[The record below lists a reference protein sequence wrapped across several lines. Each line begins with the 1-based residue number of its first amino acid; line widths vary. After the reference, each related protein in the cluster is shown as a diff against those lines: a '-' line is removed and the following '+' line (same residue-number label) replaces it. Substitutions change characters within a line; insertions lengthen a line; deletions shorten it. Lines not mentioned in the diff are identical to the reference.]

1 MVTNHSLWKIWML
14 NRSRQRRGCLLALL
28 AALALGLAPSVYAQS
43 PLTVQPS
50 TGRVGVG
57 NTNPAYPLDVTGTV
71 NATSFR
77 GDGSQLTGLPSGGGG
92 GSGGY
97 GSRGQASKNNSTTP
111 DTQYD
116 LKADMV
122 VLYKPSD
129 QSTVVRNNP
138 GTITNDIGVAGPV
151 ANGRD
156 QAGAYVADSWI
167 HFYWIWNG
175 ASLATVSSAIAPPTG
190 PTLPSGYTH
199 WSYAGAVRMNA
210 TSQLVKTFI
219 QGSRAYTER
228 ANAYSGT
235 PGAGAENTV
244 NVAGMV
250 PPNAVG
256 IDLNWNA
263 RFPATANS
271 GLTFRFLTGID
282 HIEFRTV
289 DATATRVAGSVSLP
303 NVNQNV
309 IFMKDS
315 AHVTVLDVAGYT
327 LPNGGE

>member
-1 MVTNHSLWKIWML
+1 MLMNHIARKSWTG
-14 NRSRQRRGCLLALL
+14 RRYVLRGGLLLGAFTALVLALS
-28 AALALGLAPSVYAQS
+28 PSLYAQI

-50 TGRVGVG
+50 TNNVGVR
-57 NTNPAYPLDVTGTV
+57 NIDPQYPLDVTGAV
-71 NATSFR
+71 RATGGFI
-77 GDGSQLTGLPSGGGG
+77 GDGSQLTGLPNGT
-92 GSGGY
+92 GGY
-97 GSRGQASKNNSTTP
+97 GSRGQFSRNNAGTP

-122 VLYKPSD
+122 VLYKPSN
-129 QSTVVRNNP
+129 QSTVARHNP
-138 GTITNDIGVAGPV
+138 GTITNNISVAGPI

-156 QAGAYVADSWI
+156 QAGAFSAPSWI

-199 WSYAGAVRMNA
+199 WSYAGAVRMSA

-219 QGSRAYTER
+219 QGSRAYIARTNAFSGVPAAGTE
-228 ANAYSGT
+228 T
-235 PGAGAENTV
+235 TV
-244 NVAGMV
+244 NVATML
-250 PPNAVG
+250 PPNALG
-256 IDLNWNA
+256 IELSWNA
-263 RFPATANS
+263 RFPAVADS
-271 GLTFRFLTGID
+271 GLTFRFLSGID

-289 DATATRVAGSVSLP
+289 DATGARASGSVWLP
-303 NVNQNV
+303 NVNQSF

-315 AHVTVLDVAGYT
+315 AHEIVLDLAGYT